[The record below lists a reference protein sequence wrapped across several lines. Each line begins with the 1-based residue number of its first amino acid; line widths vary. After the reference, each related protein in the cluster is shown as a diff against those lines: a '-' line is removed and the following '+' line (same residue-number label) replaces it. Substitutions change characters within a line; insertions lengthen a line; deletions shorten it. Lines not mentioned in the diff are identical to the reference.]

1 MASQIST
8 ACFVLLNIV
17 KYNFI
22 LREEGIVTIVP
33 IVLLQFVKVVFGLLL
48 LYVVWLVSSLSSFV

>member
-33 IVLLQFVKVVFGLLL
+33 IVLLQFVKVVFRLLL